1 MCNAN
6 EMRMETKE
14 MYQLARWYRDNIT
27 DRRVEESLN
36 ITKTNI
42 TQMLS
47 SGHQPSVKQ
56 QNIRRYLD
64 AHIEVLSEIDL
75 EALSFDD
82 IEVLEKLGLK
92 YIVLSSAIPSLHKLS
107 EQGDVQE
114 IAARISD
121 ALQTLEPINTQ
132 FAHFLNAFD
141 KIFGSTPDVEGK
153 DHHGKVL
160 TRVRFHNDAL
170 ISNVVNLSDWTTKW
184 YIIARGY
191 SMALGQAPETF
202 EVVGAS
208 KGSIIFD
215 LLLDFETVKLF
226 SETFNLLSETVF
238 NVAEMYAAIKAVEF
252 MKGSNPDLHKQTVE
266 HINAEIEKNHEKM
279 AEQVADKLLEQL
291 QQDGQNRDG
300 EVTESLKRS
309 VKELNNFVNK
319 GGDINFRTESDE
331 ADIAEQVLLVNDALK
346 QLQHRSKQK
355 QLEDKSQDSE

>member
-1 MCNAN
+1 
-6 EMRMETKE
+6 

-27 DRRVEESLN
+27 DHNVEESLN
-36 ITKTNI
+36 KTKTNI
-42 TQMLS
+42 TKMLS
-47 SGHQPSVKQ
+47 SNNPS
-56 QNIRRYLD
+56 NIKLQSIRKYLD
-64 AHIEVLSEIDL
+64 THIAVLSEIDL

-82 IEVLEKLGLK
+82 IEVLEKLGLN
-92 YIVLSSAIPSLHKLS
+92 YIVLSSAIPSLHKVS
-107 EQGDVQE
+107 ELGDVQE

-121 ALQTLEPINTQ
+121 SLQTLKPINIQ
-132 FAHFLNAFD
+132 FVHFLNAFD
-141 KIFGSTPDVEGK
+141 IIFDAAPDVEGT

-184 YIIARGY
+184 NTIARGY

-215 LLLDFETVKLF
+215 LLLDFEAVKLF
-226 SETFNLLSETVF
+226 SETFNLLAETVF
-238 NVAEMYAAIKAVEF
+238 NVAEMYGAIKAVDF

-266 HINAEIEKNHEKM
+266 HIKAEAEKNHEEM
-279 AEQVADKLLEQL
+279 AEQVADKLLEKL

-300 EVTESLKRS
+300 EVKESLKRS
-309 VKELNNFVNK
+309 VKELDNFVNK

-331 ADIAEQVLLVNDALK
+331 VDMVEQVLLVNDALK

>member
-1 MCNAN
+1 
-6 EMRMETKE
+6 METKE

-27 DRRVEESLN
+27 AHSVEESLN
-36 ITKTNI
+36 TTKKYITT
-42 TQMLS
+42 MLS
-47 SGHQPSVKQ
+47 SSNPPITKLEK
-56 QNIRRYLD
+56 IREYLE

-92 YIVLSSAIPSLHKLS
+92 YIVLSSAIPSLYKIS
-107 EQGDVQE
+107 NQGDVQE

-121 ALQTLEPINTQ
+121 SLATLQSVNIQ
-132 FAHFLNAFD
+132 FTHFLNAFNA
-141 KIFGSTPDVEGK
+141 IFRSAPDVEET

-170 ISNVVNLSDWTTKW
+170 ISNVVNLSDWTARWNT
-184 YIIARGY
+184 IARGY

-226 SETFNLLSETVF
+226 SETFNHLAESVF
-238 NVAEMYAAIKAVEF
+238 NVAEIYGAIKAVEF
-252 MKGSNPDLHKQTVE
+252 MKGTNPDLHKQTVE
-266 HINAEIEKNHEKM
+266 HIKAEAEKNHEEM
-279 AEQVADKLLEQL
+279 AEQVVDKLLEKLL
-291 QQDGQNRDG
+291 QNGQNRDG
-300 EVTESLKRS
+300 EVKESLKRS

-331 ADIAEQVLLVNDALK
+331 ADMAEQVFLVNNALK
-346 QLQHRSKQK
+346 QLQHRSQQK

>member
-1 MCNAN
+1 
-6 EMRMETKE
+6 

-27 DRRVEESLN
+27 AHSVEQSLN
-36 ITKTNI
+36 TTKMNITTVLSTSHYSPITKL
-42 TQMLS
+42 QE
-47 SGHQPSVKQ
+47 
-56 QNIRRYLD
+56 IRKYLK
-64 AHIEVLSEIDL
+64 AYIEVLSEIDL

-92 YIVLSSAIPSLHKLS
+92 YIVLSSAIPSLYKIS
-107 EQGDVQE
+107 NQGDVQE

-121 ALQTLEPINTQ
+121 SLETLKSVNIQ
-132 FAHFLNAFD
+132 FTHFLNAFNA
-141 KIFGSTPDVEGK
+141 IFRSAPDVEK
-153 DHHGKVL
+153 TDHHGKVL

-170 ISNVVNLSDWTTKW
+170 ISNVVNLSDWTARWNT
-184 YIIARGY
+184 IARGY

-226 SETFNLLSETVF
+226 SETFNILTETVF
-238 NVAEMYAAIKAVEF
+238 NVAEMYGAIKAVEF
-252 MKGSNPDLHKQTVE
+252 MKGTNPDLHEQTVK
-266 HINAEIEKNHEKM
+266 HIKAEAEKNHEEM
-279 AEQVADKLLEQL
+279 AEQVVDKLLEKL
-291 QQDGQNRDG
+291 QQNGQNIDG
-300 EVTESLKRS
+300 EVKESLKRS

-331 ADIAEQVLLVNDALK
+331 ADMAEQVLLVNDALK
-346 QLQHRSKQK
+346 HLQHRSKQK